1 MPNRRRWGVD
11 KMLAWSWECGSATVA
26 VLAPL
31 VAVPLAAIT
40 FYLRSLREYQVIRHA
55 ELVRRFELVESV
67 ASDLRKSVAAFER
80 DYTTKEEWLRE
91 CMYARGRVERIADAV
106 ARLEAR
112 VGARERT
119 AAGNGVGDAADQGDE
134 R

>member
-1 MPNRRRWGVD
+1 MPNRRRWGVVR
-11 KMLAWSWECGSATVA
+11 MMAWSWECGSATVA

-67 ASDLRKSVAAFER
+67 TSDLRKSMAACER

-106 ARLEAR
+106 ARLVAR
-112 VGARERT
+112 MEKRKGST
-119 AAGNGVGDAADQGDE
+119 AGNGVGGAADRGDE

>member
-1 MPNRRRWGVD
+1 M
-11 KMLAWSWECGSATVA
+11 MAWSWECGSTTVA

-67 ASDLRKSVAAFER
+67 TSELHRLVAAFER

-91 CMYARGRVERIADAV
+91 CMYARGRGERIADAV

-112 VGARERT
+112 VEARERW
-119 AAGNGVGDAADQGDE
+119 AAENGVGGDADRGDE

>member
-1 MPNRRRWGVD
+1 MPNRRRRGAD
-11 KMLAWSWECGSATVA
+11 EMMAWSWECGSATVA

-67 ASDLRKSVAAFER
+67 TSDLRKGVAAFER

-91 CMYARGRVERIADAV
+91 CMYARGRVERIAEAI

-112 VGARERT
+112 VETRDCS
-119 AAGNGVGDAADQGDE
+119 AAGNGVGGAAAHGDE